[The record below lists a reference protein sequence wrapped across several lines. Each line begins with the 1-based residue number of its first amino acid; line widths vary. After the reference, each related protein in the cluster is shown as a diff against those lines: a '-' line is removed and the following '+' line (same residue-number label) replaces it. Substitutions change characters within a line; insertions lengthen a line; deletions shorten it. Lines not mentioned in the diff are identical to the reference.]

1 MRKVLIPEPEVAS
14 MSGSDHRDDFGRGGD
29 IEPQPLP
36 NPGIPPGPTPNSVL
50 QSVLDHLPIGVAIN
64 TMDKGVI
71 GYANR
76 AFLEIYGGGLKKEC
90 TDLESFFASVFP
102 DPDKRAQVRLR
113 ILSDLAVGGMEPMQW
128 DDLRIT
134 SQDGTEKIVSVRNI
148 PIPELDLMV
157 STVQDLTLSRYM
169 EQALR
174 ESERRYQVM
183 AEASPVGIVRLDTDG
198 LCCHV
203 NKRWREITG
212 LTPIQALG
220 RLWYEA
226 VHPDDREAIA
236 ERWASAVAKGR
247 GFKGECRIKSEG
259 GKTFWVFVQGEPIFD
274 QLGRLEG
281 YIATVTDISRR
292 KRSEEEIRQLAYY
305 DSLTRLPNR
314 SFFLE
319 QLERALAAARR
330 AQRRVAVLFCD
341 LDNFKDINDT
351 LGHDFGDLLL
361 KSIGDRLSACIRRG
375 DTLSRLGGDEFVL
388 LLPWVTTDGEIL
400 AVVRKIKDA
409 MTTPYLLDGH
419 EVFTS
424 TSIGIA
430 VFPED
435 GKDVQTLLKHADT
448 AMYAAKGRGRNR
460 YQFFSEDMNRRTLN
474 RLRLENGLRQAVDRN
489 ELALAWQPQYNLES
503 GALVGVEALLRWDS
517 PDLGRVPPGTFIPL
531 AEETGLIHGI
541 GAWVLREACMQAR
554 RWQDQGKQPIR
565 VAVNLSGK
573 QFLEPG
579 LQDLVGGI
587 LAETGLKPEALELE
601 ITESVLMRDAQVA
614 QRTLNSL
621 SRDGIQLAIDDFG
634 TGYSSL
640 LYLKNYPVNRIK
652 IAREFIRD
660 ITTEPNDAAIAET
673 VIAMA
678 RSLSMN
684 ALAEGVETREQAD
697 FLRRLRCPEVQGYY
711 FGKPM
716 SAEEFGALMP

>member
-1 MRKVLIPEPEVAS
+1 MA
-14 MSGSDHRDDFGRGGD
+14 GSDHRDDFGNGGD
-29 IEPQPLP
+29 VEPQPLP
-36 NPGIPPGPTPNSVL
+36 RLGIPPGHTPSTVL

-64 TMDKGVI
+64 TTEKGII

-76 AFLEIYGGGLKKEC
+76 AFLEIYGGSLKEEC
-90 TDLESFFASVFP
+90 TDLETFFASVFP
-102 DPDKRAQVRLR
+102 DPAKRAQVRLR
-113 ILSDLAVGGMEPMQW
+113 ILSGLAEGGMEPMQW

-134 SQDGTEKIVSVRNI
+134 SQDGAEKIVSVRNI

-183 AEASPVGIVRLDTDG
+183 AEASPVGIVRVDTDG

-236 ERWASAVAKGR
+236 ERWNSAVAKGR
-247 GFKGECRIKSEG
+247 GFKGECRIKSDG

-274 QLGRLEG
+274 QPGRLEG

-361 KSIGDRLSACIRRG
+361 KSIGDRLSASIRRG

-409 MTTPYLLDGH
+409 MTAPFMLNGH

-489 ELALAWQPQYNLES
+489 ELTLVWQPQYNLES
-503 GALVGVEALLRWDS
+503 GALVGVEALLRWES

-541 GAWVLREACMQAR
+541 GAWVLRESCLQAR
-554 RWQDQGKQPIR
+554 RWRDQGKQPVR

-579 LQDLVGGI
+579 LQELVGRI
-587 LAETGLKPEALELE
+587 LAETGLAPEALELE

-697 FLRRLRCPEVQGYY
+697 FLRRLGCPEVQGFY

-716 SAEEFGALMP
+716 GADEFGALMP